1 MCEALNYTEKR
12 VILNYTEHWFLGYIG
27 TYRCTYPDVYICA
40 YTHILYIYICISCM
54 CIHIYICIYIDIYA
68 FMYILWNIQ
77 EIEALKEQ
85 KEQEKIQRDMVEM
98 ELTPLSWHK
107 TVFPFMH

>member
-1 MCEALNYTEKR
+1 
-12 VILNYTEHWFLGYIG
+12 
-27 TYRCTYPDVYICA
+27 
-40 YTHILYIYICISCM
+40 
-54 CIHIYICIYIDIYA
+54 
-68 FMYILWNIQ
+68 MYILWNIQ

-107 TVFPFMH
+107 TAFPFMH

>member
-1 MCEALNYTEKR
+1 M
-12 VILNYTEHWFLGYIG
+12 
-27 TYRCTYPDVYICA
+27 
-40 YTHILYIYICISCM
+40 
-54 CIHIYICIYIDIYA
+54 DIYA